1 MNNHAAEKTHQ
12 KRRLR
17 SRGGSGHLVVRLFEM
32 GVLCCVLC
40 AAIWLTGIHS
50 ETALAQAAPEDP
62 VAAMEGL
69 KVEILWGDN
78 SLVRIGRDIPV
89 TVRLISTGA
98 ELTGTARAAVP
109 MGTGEYYVLEETVS
123 VAAGETKQVVL
134 SVPVTYDTS
143 TIQVEFEGTDGVIY
157 GSRQIHLRSNYGD
170 QELYVAVISSDVGQ
184 LAAFDRVVLNE
195 YRGTTTRLF
204 DFKEESL
211 PTDANVLKLYDIF
224 LWDDGALD
232 QISEAQREALDSWV
246 YGGGILILGEDGE
259 QKEAMADKSI
269 QRDGWGHGL
278 YIHCGFSLRD
288 ISSRY
293 PGEEGVRRFLY
304 EAVGESRMTA
314 MEENVEDS
322 YGDYWSASSMTSG
335 VDAGRI
341 PQVWQF
347 AVVLLI
353 YLVLLGPVL
362 YSVLKKK
369 KRRNQLRISMIGLAL
384 AFTVII
390 YGMGSR
396 TRFYRPFM
404 NYASVQ
410 EIRSGMM
417 VETVYAN
424 VFSPSNA
431 SYSMEF
437 GAGYDV
443 VPLINYSYDT
453 QKAKQQGVCRLRI
466 SRAEEGTQVWVRENI
481 PFTANILRLSGTES
495 SPYGDGFQGEITL
508 FEKGWEGILYNATG
522 QDFEQVC
529 VLAGGRVVVVGDLAA
544 GAQVDL
550 AQFPTRLIYGPQQDS
565 LLEAM
570 AGTSAY
576 DTPIESEE
584 ASLATWRYRV
594 LYSYFQNQMLD
605 ESGTALVM
613 GFPTVERG
621 GYLMGTGVEVQG
633 ATLVTEVI
641 SLSDSKNGKNYLP
654 MDRERI
660 DVLQGSYDYTRN
672 STTET
677 LCVLRYDF
685 GDLTAEQL
693 LVQWPEVPR
702 EETYQKAF
710 GRPLAFYNWETD
722 QYDVVGRDT
731 CYDRQILAPYLDK
744 DNGLTVRYSMEGT
757 GEAYYEVFLP
767 DLSVVGREMR

>member
-1 MNNHAAEKTHQ
+1 MSNHATAKEY
-12 KRRLR
+12 RRNLLWF
-17 SRGGSGHLVVRLFEM
+17 GQGSGCPFVRLFLTAL
-32 GVLCCVLC
+32 LCYMLM
-40 AAIWLTGIHS
+40 LTMCLTWPGT

-62 VAAMEGL
+62 VVAMEGL

-78 SLVRIGRDIPV
+78 SLVRIGRDIPI
-89 TVRLISTGA
+89 TVRLNSTGA
-98 ELTGTARAAVP
+98 EMTGTARAAVP
-109 MGTGEYYVLEETVS
+109 MGGGEYYVLEETVS
-123 VAAGETKQVVL
+123 VAAGETRQVVL
-134 SVPVTYDTS
+134 SVPVNYDTS
-143 TIQVEFEGTDGVIY
+143 TIQVEFEGMDGVIY
-157 GSRQIHLRSNYGD
+157 GSRQVHLRSDYGD

-204 DFKEESL
+204 DFKEDSL
-211 PTDANVLKLYDIF
+211 PTDVNVLKLYDIF
-224 LWDDGALD
+224 LWDDGDLE
-232 QISEAQREALDSWV
+232 QISDEQREALDSWV
-246 YGGGILILGEDGE
+246 YGGGILILGADGE
-259 QKEAMADKSI
+259 QEKAAEDKEI
-269 QRDGWGHGL
+269 RREGWGRGL
-278 YIHCGFSLRD
+278 YVYCGFSLRD
-288 ISSRY
+288 ISTEY
-293 PGEEGVRRFLY
+293 PGEEGVRKFLY

-314 MEENVEDS
+314 IEENMEDS

-341 PQVWQF
+341 PQVWQY

-384 AFTVII
+384 AFTVVI
-390 YGMGSR
+390 YAMGSR
-396 TRFYRPFM
+396 TRCYRPFL

-410 EIRSGMM
+410 EIRSGVM

-437 GAGYDV
+437 GVGYDV

-453 QKAKQQGVCRLRI
+453 QETEQDEVCRLQI
-466 SRAEEGTQVWVRENI
+466 SKEADGTQVWVRENI

-495 SPYGDGFQGEITL
+495 SPYGDGFKGDITL
-508 FEKGWEGILYNATG
+508 FEDGWEGTLYNGTG

-529 VLAGGRVVVVGDLAA
+529 VLAGGRVVMVGDLAA
-544 GAQVDL
+544 GAQADL
-550 AQFPTRLIYGPQQDS
+550 AQFATQLIYGPGQDA

-570 AGTSAY
+570 AGASAY
-576 DTPIESEE
+576 DTPVESQE
-584 ASLATWRYRV
+584 ASQATWRYRV

-613 GFPTVERG
+613 GFPAEEKG
-621 GYLMGTGVEVQG
+621 DYLVGTSVEVQG
-633 ATLVTEVI
+633 ATLVTEAI
-641 SLSDSKNGKNYLP
+641 PLNDSKGGYCYFP
-654 MDRERI
+654 MDQERI

-672 STTET
+672 STNEA

-685 GDLTAEQL
+685 GDLMAEELL
-693 LVQWPEVPR
+693 LVWPEQPQG
-702 EETYQKAF
+702 EYQKTLD
-710 GRPLAFYNWETD
+710 GPLAFYNWETG
-722 QYDVVGRDT
+722 QYDLMGKEAR
-731 CYDRQILAPYLDK
+731 YDRQALAPYLDE
-744 DNGLTVRYSMEGT
+744 DNGLTIRYSVEEMGDT
-757 GEAYYEVFLP
+757 YYEVFLP